1 MKPPQTKYKNNDM
14 DSFKFDYYFSDVY
27 QRLMQLRKT
36 TLRCVSEYYTP
47 LWVSITLEYAITPA
61 FEVYDNATA
70 SPNTSLVLRL
80 SCIINSLFKVW
91 VLLSQ
96 NLVQL
101 FLQISITHR
110 DVTNSTNCY
119 TIIWPDQLNKMVH
132 GFFGFY

>member
-1 MKPPQTKYKNNDM
+1 M

-61 FEVYDNATA
+61 FEAYDNATA
-70 SPNTSLVLRL
+70 SANTSLVLRL

-101 FLQISITHR
+101 FLQI
-110 DVTNSTNCY
+110 
-119 TIIWPDQLNKMVH
+119 
-132 GFFGFY
+132 